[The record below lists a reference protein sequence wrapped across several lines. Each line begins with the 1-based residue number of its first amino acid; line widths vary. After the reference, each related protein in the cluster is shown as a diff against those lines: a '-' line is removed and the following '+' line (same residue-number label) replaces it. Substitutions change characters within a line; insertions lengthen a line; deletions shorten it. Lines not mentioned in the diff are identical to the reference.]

1 MQEHLCMLTQI
12 IFQRVLFGSVAM
24 DWVLGEESKRC
35 CQKILFV
42 PWKVLQSLDL
52 AINGGINNNGLES
65 LQKLEGLC
73 DY

>member
-24 DWVLGEESKRC
+24 DWVLGEETKRY
-35 CQKILFV
+35 CQKIWFV